1 MQSPCQARR
10 ANYLIYRLFQGG
22 PLSDFLGLTV
32 GTAPRKAQGMDC
44 GAQGMDCGAQRAGR
58 SVRAQ
63 GMDCGAQG
71 MDCGAQGIGRRAR
84 AQPGAA

>member
-58 SVRAQ
+58 RMQ
-63 GMDCGAQG
+63 GM
-71 MDCGAQGIGRRAR
+71 GRSVR